1 MQTVLLALP
10 PEILYRDILPFVGRK
25 ERVMLDS
32 ANCNKAFRKEA
43 KGKLDPDL
51 HLFVQHN
58 LLFGFIVN
66 YDMGFYS
73 VSCLRI

>member
-1 MQTVLLALP
+1 MQTVLLAVP
-10 PEILYRDILPFVGRK
+10 RQILYGDILPFVGRK

-51 HLFVQHN
+51 HSFVRHN

-66 YDMGFYS
+66 YEMGFYS
-73 VSCLRI
+73 VSCLTI